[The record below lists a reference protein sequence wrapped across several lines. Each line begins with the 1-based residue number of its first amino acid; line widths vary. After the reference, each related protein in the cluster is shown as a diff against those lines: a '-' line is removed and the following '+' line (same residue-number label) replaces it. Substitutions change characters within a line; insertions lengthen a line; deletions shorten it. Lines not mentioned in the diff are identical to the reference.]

1 MPAATAAPPSTYVG
15 SCMIYVGVV
24 RQARPGLCQQ
34 NAQLRCSRSLLV
46 TAHGPGKMRQV
57 RVILLHV
64 VACGCLGAQP
74 PPGQAPERWMQANAT
89 RPLSR
94 AAAATPS
101 RRSAMIAQES
111 LGARPVARP
120 VARPAS
126 GNASALDP
134 HTKLKSDHRA
144 ELVERLPRHVEKT
157 ASSQALP
164 SWLPQASPEPC
175 PPCLGRTG
183 GVSNG
188 PEGDASFK
196 RGPPPR
202 GHPSGPCSHPA
213 YSTLA
218 SIPMPTPTP

>member
-1 MPAATAAPPSTYVG
+1 MRHVG
-15 SCMIYVGVV
+15 
-24 RQARPGLCQQ
+24 A
-34 NAQLRCSRSLLV
+34 
-46 TAHGPGKMRQV
+46 
-57 RVILLHV
+57 ILLHV

-111 LGARPVARP
+111 SQPLGARPVARP

-134 HTKLKSDHRA
+134 HTKLKSEHRA
-144 ELVERLPRHVEKT
+144 ELVERLPRHVEKGSELSGL
-157 ASSQALP
+157 AQLAPSGLPRAMPALP
-164 SWLPQASPEPC
+164 STYRRRVQRSERRRL
-175 PPCLGRTG
+175 
-183 GVSNG
+183 
-188 PEGDASFK
+188 FK

-202 GHPSGPCSHPA
+202 GHPSGPCSHPS

-218 SIPMPTPTP
+218 SIPMPIPTP

>member
-1 MPAATAAPPSTYVG
+1 MPAATAAPPSTYGG
-15 SCMIYVGVV
+15 SCMYVGVV

-34 NAQLRCSRSLLV
+34 NAQTSLRRRREQRHR
-46 TAHGPGKMRQV
+46 ARMRHV
-57 RVILLHV
+57 GAILLHV

-94 AAAATPS
+94 AAATPS

-134 HTKLKSDHRA
+134 HTKLKSEHRA
-144 ELVERLPRHVEKT
+144 ELVERLPRHVEKGSELSGL
-157 ASSQALP
+157 AQLAPSGLPRAMPALP
-164 SWLPQASPEPC
+164 STYRRRVQRSERRRL
-175 PPCLGRTG
+175 
-183 GVSNG
+183 
-188 PEGDASFK
+188 FK

-202 GHPSGPCSHPA
+202 GHPSGPCSHPS

-218 SIPMPTPTP
+218 SIPMPIPTP